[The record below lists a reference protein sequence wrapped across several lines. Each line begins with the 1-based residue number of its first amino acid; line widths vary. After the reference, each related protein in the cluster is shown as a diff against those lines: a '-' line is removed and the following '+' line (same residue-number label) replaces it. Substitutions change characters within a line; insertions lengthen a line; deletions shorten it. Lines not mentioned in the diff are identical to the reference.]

1 MSVDIQIE
9 GVSVIAGKNAQGM
22 YYVELESVDVEQDVA
37 LQQTSAKFDL
47 HIIGTESGGVWQWP
61 IKRPVANQDVVFYN
75 ASGGREFGGILLQP
89 EESELAPNHMVYA
102 CQCSDYSKW
111 FDRHLVNAQYQAG
124 ITAAQLIV
132 DIVDTYVNTPNNT
145 RTFTTNN
152 VQTSPSIP
160 LPFQQFVYIPPSEV
174 LGQLVQALGW
184 GFFIDFYRDVNF
196 YSTESNVS
204 PLPNNTLDAD
214 RLYNNPSDTSG
225 IADWMDLVIEEDS
238 SQLKN
243 QVYITGI
250 TLAAATVYT
259 QSFVADGTQTI
270 FTLGY
275 QPPNDTST
283 ITVQVDGAQ
292 YQIGLDLIDSNPG
305 GPCDAQTVY
314 VNFSQQTARFCSAPT
329 SGAVVKVNFYPMGPA
344 VVRVDSVQSQQ
355 YMSSIDGT
363 DGVYAFNRMDPS
375 LSAET
380 PALAQQ
386 RAAMTLNKYAY
397 PLVTGTFKSYLPGW
411 SVAQYFTFQSQRRM
425 QGAYS
430 GTNFYVIK
438 LSKKII
444 QIVSGGDWLWEY
456 TVDFCSKPFEF

>member
-9 GVSVIAGKNAQGM
+9 GVSVIGGYNSSGR
-22 YYVELESVDVEQDVA
+22 YYVDLESVDVEQDIA

-61 IKRPVANQDVVFYN
+61 IKRPIANQDVVFYN
-75 ASGGREFGGILLQP
+75 AAGGREFGGILLQP
-89 EESELAPNHMVYA
+89 EESEWEPNHMVYA

-124 ITAAQLIV
+124 ITAAALID
-132 DIVDTYVNTPNNT
+132 DIVTTYVNTPGNT
-145 RTFTTNN
+145 RIFTTNN

-184 GFFIDFYRDVNF
+184 GFFIDFNRDVNF

-214 RLYNNPSDTSG
+214 ALYNDPTNISG
-225 IADWMDLVIEEDS
+225 VADWMDLVIEEDS

-250 TLAAATVYT
+250 TLAAATIFT
-259 QSFVADGTQTI
+259 QGFTADGSTTI

-275 QPPNDTST
+275 QPPNDTSA
-283 ITVQVDGAQ
+283 ITVSVGGVQ
-292 YQIGLDLIDSNPG
+292 YQIGLDLIDSYPG
-305 GPCDAQTVY
+305 GPCEAQTAY
-314 VNFSQQTARFCSAPT
+314 VNFSQQTIRFCTAPA
-329 SGAVVKVNFYPMGPA
+329 SGALIKVNFYPMGPA
-344 VVRVDSVQSQQ
+344 VVRVDNVQSQQ
-355 YMSSIDGT
+355 YMASVDGT
-363 DGVYAFNRMDPS
+363 DGVYAYNRMDPS

-386 RAAMTLNKYAY
+386 RANMTLTKYAY
-397 PLVTGTFKSYLPGW
+397 PLVTGTFKSFLPGW
-411 SVAQYFTFQSQRRM
+411 SVAQYFTFRSQRRM
-425 QGAYS
+425 QGSYD

-438 LSKKII
+438 LGKKI
-444 QIVSGGDWLWEY
+444 VNTNSGDWFWEY
-456 TVDFCSKPFEF
+456 TVNFRSKPFEF